1 MRRLR
6 ICLSALP
13 VLLVLAA
20 GPASASQYGDSPV
33 PVALAVDGADPGRIV
48 RGCIEAAANTHALPA
63 TMLVI
68 LLRVEGG
75 RLGRVSDNTNATVD
89 IGPMQVNEIWLPRIA
104 AHWGA
109 SVPETFAALR
119 DNFCANLEGGA
130 WILRQAMD
138 EAHGD
143 FWQGVAFYHSHSPGH
158 GREYLQQVLRQAL
171 RLQAE
176 ARHAAPRAPATP
188 IIIASKG

>member
-1 MRRLR
+1 MKRLHLW
-6 ICLSALP
+6 LSALS
-13 VLLVLAA
+13 VLVGLAA
-20 GPASASQYGDSPV
+20 EPARASQYGDSSV
-33 PVALAVDGADPGRIV
+33 PVALAVDGTDPGRTI
-48 RGCIEAAANTHALPA
+48 RGCIQAAANTHGLPA

-89 IGPMQVNEIWLPRIA
+89 IGPMQVNEIWLPKIA

-109 SVPETFAALR
+109 SVPETFTALR

-158 GREYLQQVLRQAL
+158 ETEYLRQVLRQAQ

-176 ARHAAPRAPATP
+176 AEHATSRAPVSP
-188 IIIASKG
+188 ITIASKG